1 MNNMKRDRIKNSWQK
16 DLHSLCGVVNPL
28 TTLLLGDELT
38 KKIREAKESSKLTSN
53 LPSQP
58 PRYTGYQNQKGS
70 SQRIIFCPRA
80 TNTEHGMAHNTKT
93 TDNTGINKYSKY
105 KVLRHTVC

>member
-1 MNNMKRDRIKNSWQK
+1 MNNMKRARIKNSLQK
-16 DLHSLCGVVNPL
+16 DLHSLCEAVNPP
-28 TTLLLGDELT
+28 TTLFLGDELP

-93 TDNTGINKYSKY
+93 TDNIGINKYSKY